1 MASSTIVDWKNY
13 LYEVIENWTINVHN
27 TQLFGGPG
35 IIVEI
40 DESKFG
46 KSKYNRGRQITS
58 QWVFGM
64 FERGSKRVKM
74 IAMENRDKRTLVGI
88 IKEHIKPGT
97 TIHSDCWAAHQ
108 TLNEEGFV
116 HKTVN
121 HSEIFVNP
129 DDGVHTQNVER
140 LWKDVKS
147 WILKS
152 GIRKIRFEKYIASY
166 VFCRAYKADERFHYL
181 LKHMARMYK
190 HLNSP

>member
-1 MASSTIVDWKNY
+1 M
-13 LYEVIENWTINVHN
+13 
-27 TQLFGGPG
+27 
-35 IIVEI
+35 EI

-46 KSKYNRGRQITS
+46 KSKYNRREITG

-74 IAMENRDKRTLVGI
+74 IAVENRDKTTLVGI
-88 IKEHIKPGT
+88 IKEHIKLGT
-97 TIHSDCWAAHQ
+97 TIHSDCWAAYQ

-140 LWKDVKS
+140 LWKDVKR

-152 GIRKIRFEKYIASY
+152 GIRKIRFEKYIARY
-166 VFCRAYKADERFHYL
+166 VFCRAYKADERFHHL
-181 LKHMARMYK
+181 LKHIARMYK
-190 HLNSP
+190 HPNSP